1 MNVACSAATFGLKQ
15 AADAIRSG
23 ARRVLLVNVE
33 ITSGHLDYRNRD
45 CHFIFGDVATAYY

>member
-15 AADAIRSG
+15 AYDAIKAG

-33 ITSGHLDYRNRD
+33 ITSGTYR
-45 CHFIFGDVATAYY
+45 FPFT